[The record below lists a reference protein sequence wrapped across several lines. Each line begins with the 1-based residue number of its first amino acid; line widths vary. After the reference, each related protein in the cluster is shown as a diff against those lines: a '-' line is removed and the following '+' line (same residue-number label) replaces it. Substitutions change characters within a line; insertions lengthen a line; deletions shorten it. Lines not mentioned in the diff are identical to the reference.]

1 MKYMGSKR
9 RIVNDILPIMMK
21 DMNENTAFIDA
32 FCGGCHIIEK
42 VPSQYRRIAND
53 KNNYLVSMWQCLV
66 NTQLDFP
73 KIISK
78 ESYSFYRS
86 MFNKR
91 GFGSNKITSDDAMIG
106 WIRFMGSYNGR
117 FYDGGYSGHSVKGK
131 IGVRDY
137 ISEQIQ
143 NTLAQVESLRGVEWS
158 CCDYSE
164 LIIPANSLIYC
175 DIPYKGTK
183 QYTIS
188 KDFDYERF
196 YNWCRDMKSKGHI
209 VFVSE
214 YWMPDDFTCVYE
226 KPVKTTMNQTT
237 TINAI
242 EKLFKL

>member
-1 MKYMGSKR
+1 MDWGRDTFIALRGLVKFPEFRKKAAE
-9 RIVNDILPIMMK
+9 IILRFA
-21 DMNENTAFIDA
+21 AFEKNGTIPNMI
-32 FCGGCHIIEK
+32 CGG
-42 VPSQYRRIAND
+42 ND
-53 KNNYLVSMWQCLV
+53 
-66 NTQLDFP
+66 
-73 KIISK
+73 
-78 ESYSFYRS
+78 
-86 MFNKR
+86 
-91 GFGSNKITSDDAMIG
+91 SNRDTSDAPLYLI
-106 WIRFMGSYNGR
+106 IA
-117 FYDGGYSGHSVKGK
+117 
-131 IGVRDY
+131 VRDY

-143 NTLAQVESLRGVEWS
+143 NTLAQVESLRGVEWF

-164 LIIPANSLIYC
+164 LTIPANSLIYC

-183 QYTIS
+183 QYAIS

-214 YWMPDDFTCVYE
+214 YWMPDDFICVWE

>member
-9 RIVNDILPIMMK
+9 RIVNDILPIMIK
-21 DMNENTAFIDA
+21 DMNKNTAFVDA

-53 KNNYLVSMWQCLV
+53 KNNYLVSMWSMLV
-66 NTQLDFP
+66 NTRLEFP

-86 MFNKR
+86 IFNKR

-106 WIRFMGSYNGR
+106 WIGFMGSYNGR

-131 IGVRDY
+131 TGVRDY

-143 NTLAQVESLRGVEWS
+143 NTLAQFESLRGVEWS

-183 QYTIS
+183 QYAIS

-214 YWMPDDFTCVYE
+214 YWMPDDFICVWE
-226 KPVKTTMNQTT
+226 KRVKTTMNQTK